1 MPNSEF
7 HQYFKRLHLE
17 GRFIVVSNREPWMH
31 DQDNNGI
38 KISRPASGMVT
49 GIEPIIRA
57 LGGTWVAHGSA
68 SADRL
73 TVDEKDHIRLPPGKP
88 EYSLRRI
95 WLTPEE
101 ESGYYYGMANGAL
114 WPLCHKA
121 YTRPT
126 FARWDWDTYWNVN
139 RRFCTAVLE
148 EIDQHQA
155 IVFIQ
160 DYHLALLP
168 RLLRMHR
175 PDLKIVLFWHIPWP
189 ESDIFRIFPWGGELL
204 DGMLAADILGFQM
217 PQDGERFLSTVKT
230 MSAASVDHAQ
240 SLIHNNCHDTL
251 IRSYPISV
259 DYSQIG
265 QDVESPEVTQKMAM
279 LQEQIGNHGSQPWIL
294 VGADRLDYTKGI
306 PERMRG
312 YALMLKQHPE
322 LHRHITYLQIAAPSR
337 TVINHYSQLSDE
349 LDSLVESINRKYQ
362 TDDWLPI
369 HLRKARHDYTSVLAA
384 YRVADA
390 AVVSSL
396 HDGMNLVAKEFVSAR
411 TTGDGTLILSRY
423 TGAAQELT
431 DAILVNPYDPQELAD
446 SIYQAF
452 CMSKAEQHRR
462 MAGLRRQ
469 VAENDIFCW
478 GRKILH
484 DICMIKSGEAD
495 EKDQRNT

>member
-1 MPNSEF
+1 
-7 HQYFKRLHLE
+7 
-17 GRFIVVSNREPWMH
+17 
-31 DQDNNGI
+31 
-38 KISRPASGMVT
+38 
-49 GIEPIIRA
+49 
-57 LGGTWVAHGSA
+57 
-68 SADRL
+68 
-73 TVDEKDHIRLPPGKP
+73 
-88 EYSLRRI
+88 
-95 WLTPEE
+95 
-101 ESGYYYGMANGAL
+101 
-114 WPLCHKA
+114 
-121 YTRPT
+121 
-126 FARWDWDTYWNVN
+126 
-139 RRFCTAVLE
+139 
-148 EIDQHQA
+148 
-155 IVFIQ
+155 
-160 DYHLALLP
+160 
-168 RLLRMHR
+168 
-175 PDLKIVLFWHIPWP
+175 
-189 ESDIFRIFPWGGELL
+189 
-204 DGMLAADILGFQM
+204 MLAADILGFQM